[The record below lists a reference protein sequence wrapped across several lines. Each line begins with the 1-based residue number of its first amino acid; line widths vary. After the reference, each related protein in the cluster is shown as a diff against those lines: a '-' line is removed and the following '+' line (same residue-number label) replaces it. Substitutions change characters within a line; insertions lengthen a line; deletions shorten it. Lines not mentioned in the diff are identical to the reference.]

1 MLDVLVVGAGPS
13 GSRIAWNFAK
23 GGYKVVLIDRA
34 EVIGEP
40 CQCAGLITPRTF
52 EYLGYE
58 RPILKEMDGARLWGP
73 KDSYLDFQASETK
86 ALVIDRPDLDRS
98 IANKAFEAGAELL
111 HGHTYL
117 GHEKI
122 DGGIKA
128 KIRNKDKKFHIETK
142 LLVGADG
149 PLSRVAK
156 NSGISGKREILTAFG
171 ADVKGYRGKDTHV
184 DLFVGSELAPRFF
197 GWGIPTGPNEGRIGV
212 ATTLPHKPMP
222 FFRDYF
228 LKGAPSKLIGGAK
241 IINLI
246 SGLIPFGVSNPSYTD
261 NVILTGD
268 AAGMAKPTS
277 GGGIYSGLISA
288 DAAFEVASRA
298 LDSEDLSSANL
309 SPYQGLI
316 SNRIGGELTKGSYL
330 RKAFLSLNDDQLA
343 EIISILGEPKVKKA
357 IEKTGDLDYASLAA
371 FSVLKTQP
379 KLIKFAPH
387 LLKPFI

>member
-23 GGYKVVLIDRA
+23 EGYKTVLIDKA

-73 KDSYLDFQASETK
+73 KESFLEFQATETK

-98 IANKAFEAGAELL
+98 IANKASEAGAELL

-117 GHEKI
+117 SHEKI

-128 KIRNKDKKFHIETK
+128 KVRNKDKKFDIEVK
-142 LLVGADG
+142 LLIGADG

-156 NSGISGKREILTAFG
+156 NSGISGKREILMAFG
-171 ADVKGYRGKDTHV
+171 GDVKGYNGKDTHV

-222 FFRDYF
+222 FFKDYF
-228 LKGAPSKLIGGAK
+228 LKGVPSKFLGGAK

-246 SGLIPFGVSNPSYTD
+246 SGLIPFGIANPCYAD
-261 NVILTGD
+261 NVMLTGD

-288 DAAFEVASRA
+288 DAAFEVASKA
-298 LDSEDLSSANL
+298 LDSGDLSSNNL
-309 SPYQGLI
+309 CVYQDLI
-316 SNRIGGELTKGSYL
+316 SNRIGGELTKGTYL
-330 RKAFLSLNDDQLA
+330 RKAFLSLNDDELA
-343 EIISILGEPKVKKA
+343 EIISILGEPKVKEV

>member
-13 GSRIAWNFAK
+13 GSRTAWNFSKK
-23 GGYKVVLIDRA
+23 GYSVVLLDRA
-34 EVIGEP
+34 EIIGEP
-40 CQCAGLITPRTF
+40 CQCAGLVTPRTF

-58 RPILKEMDGARLWGP
+58 RPILQEMDGARLWGP
-73 KDSYLDFQASETK
+73 KDSFLDFQASETK

-98 IANKAFEAGAELL
+98 IAEKASNAGAELL

-122 DGGIKA
+122 DDGIKA
-128 KIRNKDKKFHIETK
+128 SVKNKDKKFSIEAK

-156 NSGISGKREILTAFG
+156 NAGISGKREILTAFG
-171 ADVKGYRGKDTHV
+171 ADVKGYKGRDTHV

-197 GWGIPTGPNEGRIGV
+197 GWGIPTGPDEGRIGI
-212 ATTLPHKPMP
+212 ATTLPHKPRH

-228 LKGAPSKLIGGAK
+228 LKGAPSKLLGGAK

-246 SGLIPFGVSNPSYTD
+246 SGLIPFGTANPSYTD

-288 DAAFEVASRA
+288 DAAFEVASKA
-298 LDSEDLSSANL
+298 LDSNNL
-309 SPYQGLI
+309 SATNLSEYQSLI
-316 SNRIGGELTKGSYL
+316 STRIGGELTKGSYL

-343 EIISILGEPKVKKA
+343 EIISILGEPKVKKT
-357 IEKTGDLDYASLAA
+357 IERTGDLDYASLAA

>member
-73 KDSYLDFQASETK
+73 EDSFLDFQASETK

-98 IANKAFEAGAELL
+98 IANKASDAGAEVL

-117 GHEKI
+117 GHEKVEE
-122 DGGIKA
+122 GIKA
-128 KIRNKDKKFHIETK
+128 KIRNKDKKFHIKAK

-156 NSGISGKREILTAFG
+156 NAGIRGKREILSAFG

-228 LKGAPSKLIGGAK
+228 LKGAPSKLLGGAK

-246 SGLIPFGVSNPSYTD
+246 SGLIPFGIANPSYTD

-288 DAAFEVASRA
+288 DAAFEVASKA
-298 LDSEDLSSANL
+298 LDSGDLSSANL
-309 SPYQGLI
+309 CQYQELI

-330 RKAFLSLNDDQLA
+330 RKAFLSLNDNQLA

>member
-23 GGYKVVLIDRA
+23 GGYNVVLIDRA

-52 EYLGYE
+52 DYLGYE

-73 KDSYLDFQASETK
+73 KESFLDFQASETK

-98 IANKAFEAGAELL
+98 IANKAVEAGAELL

-171 ADVKGYRGKDTHV
+171 ADVQGYRGKDTHV

-228 LKGAPSKLIGGAK
+228 LKGAPSKLLGGAK

-246 SGLIPFGVSNPSYTD
+246 SGLIPFGVANPSYTD

-298 LDSEDLSSANL
+298 LDSGELSSANL
-309 SPYQGLI
+309 SPYQELI

>member
-1 MLDVLVVGAGPS
+1 M
-13 GSRIAWNFAK
+13 
-23 GGYKVVLIDRA
+23 
-34 EVIGEP
+34 
-40 CQCAGLITPRTF
+40 
-52 EYLGYE
+52 
-58 RPILKEMDGARLWGP
+58 
-73 KDSYLDFQASETK
+73 
-86 ALVIDRPDLDRS
+86 
-98 IANKAFEAGAELL
+98 
-111 HGHTYL
+111 
-117 GHEKI
+117 
-122 DGGIKA
+122 
-128 KIRNKDKKFHIETK
+128 
-142 LLVGADG
+142 
-149 PLSRVAK
+149 
-156 NSGISGKREILTAFG
+156 TAFG
-171 ADVKGYRGKDTHV
+171 ADVKGYKGKDTHV

-197 GWGIPTGPNEGRIGV
+197 GWGIPTGPDEGRIGI

-228 LKGAPSKLIGGAK
+228 LKGAPSKLLGGAK

-246 SGLIPFGVSNPSYTD
+246 SGLIPFGTANPSFTD
-261 NVILTGD
+261 NIILTGD

-288 DAAFEVASRA
+288 DAAFEVASKA
-298 LDSEDLSSANL
+298 LESGNLSSTNL
-309 SPYQGLI
+309 SEYQTLI

-343 EIISILGEPKVKKA
+343 EIISILGEPKVKKI

>member
-52 EYLGYE
+52 DYLGYE

-73 KDSYLDFQASETK
+73 KESFLDFQASETK

-98 IANKAFEAGAELL
+98 IANKAVEAGAELL

-171 ADVKGYRGKDTHV
+171 ADVQGYRGKDTHV

-228 LKGAPSKLIGGAK
+228 LKGAPSKLLGGAK

-246 SGLIPFGVSNPSYTD
+246 SGLIPFGVANPSYTD

-298 LDSEDLSSANL
+298 LDSGELSSANL
-309 SPYQGLI
+309 SPYQELI

>member
-13 GSRIAWNFAK
+13 GSRVAWNFAEN
-23 GGYKVVLIDRA
+23 GYKTVLIDRA

-58 RPILKEMDGARLWGP
+58 RPILEKMDGARLWGP
-73 KDSYLDFQASETK
+73 QDSFLDFQASETK

-98 IANKAFEAGAELL
+98 IAQKASESGAEVLN
-111 HGHTYL
+111 GHTYL
-117 GHEKI
+117 GHTRI

-128 KIRNKDKKFHIETK
+128 KIRNKNNKFDIECK

-156 NSGISGKREILTAFG
+156 NAGISGKREILTAFG
-171 ADVKGYRGKDTHV
+171 ADVKGYKGKDTHV

-197 GWGIPTGPNEGRIGV
+197 GWGIPTGPDEGRIGI

-228 LKGAPSKLIGGAK
+228 LKGAPSKLLGGAK

-246 SGLIPFGVSNPSYTD
+246 SGLIPFGIANPSYSD
-261 NVILTGD
+261 NIILTGD

-288 DAAFEVASRA
+288 DAAFEVASKA
-298 LDSEDLSSANL
+298 LDSGNISSDNL
-309 SPYQGLI
+309 SEYQKLI

-330 RKAFLSLNDDQLA
+330 RKAFLSLSDKQLA

-379 KLIKFAPH
+379 KLIKFAPN

>member
-23 GGYKVVLIDRA
+23 EGYKTVLVDKA

-73 KDSYLDFQASETK
+73 KESFLEFQATETK

-98 IANKAFEAGAELL
+98 IANKASEAGAELL
-111 HGHTYL
+111 NGHTYL

-128 KIRNKDKKFHIETK
+128 KIRNKIKKFSLEAK

-171 ADVKGYRGKDTHV
+171 ADVKGYKGKDTHV

-197 GWGIPTGPNEGRIGV
+197 GWGIPTGPDEGRIGV

-222 FFRDYF
+222 FFKDYF
-228 LKGAPSKLIGGAK
+228 LKGAPSKFLGGAK

-246 SGLIPFGVSNPSYTD
+246 SGLIPFGIANPSYAD

-288 DAAFEVASRA
+288 DAAFEVASKA
-298 LDSEDLSSANL
+298 LDSGDLSSNNL
-309 SPYQGLI
+309 SKYQDLI
-316 SNRIGGELTKGSYL
+316 SNRIGGELTKGRYL
-330 RKAFLSLNDDQLA
+330 RKAFLSLNDDELA
-343 EIISILGEPKVKKA
+343 EIISILGEPKVKEA

>member
-13 GSRIAWNFAK
+13 GSRAAWNFAK
-23 GGYKVVLIDRA
+23 EGYKVVLIDRA

-52 EYLGYE
+52 DYLGYE

-73 KDSYLDFQASETK
+73 KDSFLDFQASETK

-98 IANKAFEAGAELL
+98 IADKASEAGAELL
-111 HGHTYL
+111 NGHTYL

-122 DGGIKA
+122 KGGIKA

-156 NSGISGKREILTAFG
+156 NSGISAKREILTAFG
-171 ADVKGYRGKDTHV
+171 ADVKGYKGKDTHV

-228 LKGAPSKLIGGAK
+228 LKGAPSKLLGGAK

-246 SGLIPFGVSNPSYTD
+246 SGLIPFGIANPSYTD

-298 LDSEDLSSANL
+298 LDLGDLCADNL
-309 SPYQGLI
+309 SEYQELI
-316 SNRIGGELTKGSYL
+316 SNRIGGELRKGSYL
-330 RKAFLSLNDDQLA
+330 RKAFLSLNDNQLA
-343 EIISILGEPKVKKA
+343 EIISILGEAKVKKA
-357 IEKTGDLDYASLAA
+357 IERTGDLDYASLAA

>member
-23 GGYKVVLIDRA
+23 GGYTVVLIDRA

-73 KDSYLDFQASETK
+73 KDSFLDFQASETK

-98 IANKAFEAGAELL
+98 IANKASEAGAELL

-117 GHEKI
+117 GHQKI
-122 DGGIKA
+122 DGGIRA
-128 KIRNKDKKFHIETK
+128 KIRNKDKKFNIETK

-171 ADVKGYRGKDTHV
+171 ADVKGYKGKDTHV

-228 LKGAPSKLIGGAK
+228 LKGAPSKLLGGAK

-246 SGLIPFGVSNPSYTD
+246 SGLIPFGIANPSYTD

-298 LDSEDLSSANL
+298 LDSGDLSSKNL
-309 SPYQGLI
+309 SEYQQLI
-316 SNRIGGELTKGSYL
+316 SDRIGGELTKGSYL

>member
-23 GGYKVVLIDRA
+23 EGYKTVLIDRA

-58 RPILKEMDGARLWGP
+58 RPILKEMNGARLWGP
-73 KDSYLDFQASETK
+73 KDSFLDFQAPETK

-98 IANKAFEAGAELL
+98 IANKATEAGAELL

-122 DGGIKA
+122 EGGIKA
-128 KIRNKDKKFHIETK
+128 KIRNKDKKFDIEAK

-156 NSGISGKREILTAFG
+156 NSGISGKREILAAFG
-171 ADVKGYRGKDTHV
+171 ADVQGYKGKDTHV

-212 ATTLPHKPMP
+212 ATTLPYKPMP
-222 FFRDYF
+222 FFRNYF
-228 LKGAPSKLIGGAK
+228 LKGSPSKLLRGAK

-246 SGLIPFGVSNPSYTD
+246 SGLIPLGIANPSYTD

-288 DAAFEVASRA
+288 DAAFEVASKA
-298 LDSEDLSSANL
+298 LDSGDLSSNNL
-309 SPYQGLI
+309 SEYQELI

>member
-13 GSRIAWNFAK
+13 GSRAAWNFAK
-23 GGYKVVLIDRA
+23 EGYKVVLIDRA

-52 EYLGYE
+52 DYLGYE

-73 KDSYLDFQASETK
+73 KDSFLDFQASETK

-98 IANKAFEAGAELL
+98 IADKASEAGAELL
-111 HGHTYL
+111 NGHTYL

-122 DGGIKA
+122 KGGIKA

-142 LLVGADG
+142 LLIGADG

-156 NSGISGKREILTAFG
+156 NSGISAKREILTAFG
-171 ADVKGYRGKDTHV
+171 ADVKGYKGKDTHV

-228 LKGAPSKLIGGAK
+228 LKGAPSKLLGGAK

-246 SGLIPFGVSNPSYTD
+246 SGLIPFGIANPSYTD

-298 LDSEDLSSANL
+298 LDLGDLCADNL
-309 SPYQGLI
+309 SEYQELI
-316 SNRIGGELTKGSYL
+316 SNRIGGELRKGSYL
-330 RKAFLSLNDDQLA
+330 RKAFLSLNDNQLA
-343 EIISILGEPKVKKA
+343 EIISILGEAKVKKA
-357 IEKTGDLDYASLAA
+357 IERTGDLDYASLAA

>member
-13 GSRIAWNFAK
+13 GSRIAWNFAEE
-23 GGYKVVLIDRA
+23 GYKTILIDRA

-58 RPILKEMDGARLWGP
+58 RPIIEEMNGARLWGP
-73 KDSYLDFQASETK
+73 KQSFLDFQASETK

-98 IANKAFEAGAELL
+98 IANKASEAGAEVL

-122 DGGIKA
+122 SGGIKA
-128 KIRNKDKKFHIETK
+128 RIRNKSKKFNIEAR

-171 ADVKGYRGKDTHV
+171 ADVKGYKGRENHV

-197 GWGIPTGPNEGRIGV
+197 GWGIPTGPNEGRIGI

-228 LKGAPSKLIGGAK
+228 LKGAPSKLLGGAK

-246 SGLIPFGVSNPSYTD
+246 SGLIPFGIANPSYTD

-268 AAGMAKPTS
+268 AAGMPKPTS

-288 DAAFEVASRA
+288 DAAFEVAHRA
-298 LDSEDLSSANL
+298 LNSGDLSSNNL
-309 SPYQGLI
+309 SEYQNLI
-316 SNRIGGELTKGSYL
+316 SERIGGELIKGSYL
-330 RKAFLSLNDDQLA
+330 RKAFLTLNDDELA
-343 EIISILGEPKVKKA
+343 EIISILGEPKVKEV

-371 FSVLKTQP
+371 LSVLKTQP